1 MEFDKFREIVSE
13 VLEIGMEEVI
23 EQALLVDDLG
33 VDSMELMDILLRT
46 EEVFDVMPD
55 VDPSLTDI
63 RTVGDAY
70 RSFVVSAGK
79 NA

>member
-13 VLEIGMEEVI
+13 VLEIGLEEVT

-33 VDSMELMDILLRT
+33 ADSMELMDILLRT

-55 VDPSLTDI
+55 VSLSMSSI

-70 RSFVVSAGK
+70 RSFVVSAGIK
-79 NA
+79 H